1 MRKATPPRPNA
12 AWLPVAPD
20 SPWTL
25 IPCCSGRRV
34 RPLTDTA
41 KRAPPPRP
49 RGGGKGRPLELTAAG
64 DCALQLALAHLR
76 AALDSK
82 ALRLAV
88 ELLLGELGGHPSP
101 FRLGPGAASALGSV
115 GCGWAPASHLSGFQ
129 TWAEPNPTQKVSGP
143 GRGCSPP

>member
-101 FRLGPGAASALGSV
+101 FRLGPGAASRARVSGLWMGARFPPRRFPNLG
-115 GCGWAPASHLSGFQ
+115 P
-129 TWAEPNPTQKVSGP
+129 AEPDAKGL
-143 GRGCSPP
+143 